1 MAKIYR
7 AIHRKISY
15 IKIDQFKKMSAWSLT
30 RQESIFKR
38 YHGDKYLSEF
48 YRQEDGENQL
58 ADIWEKKYETVTLCG
73 SVAERSACWTQAQ
86 KGPGSNRSCDAVGL
100 RE

>member
-58 ADIWEKKYETVTLCG
+58 ADIWEKITKPSPC
-73 SVAERSACWTQAQ
+73 VAR
-86 KGPGSNRSCDAVGL
+86 
-100 RE
+100 